1 MTQHIVCKFGGS
13 SVANAAQIRKVKDI
27 LAANSD
33 RKYLV
38 VSAPGRDDTDR
49 EKVTDH
55 LLNVAT
61 SGRHFRQ
68 QQKSI
73 SPEESSLAVVGKF
86 KKLVA
91 ELDID
96 GADIIKQLQADLK
109 KSVPEKKRNDF
120 FASRG
125 ERVNAE
131 IICRYLNKQGFPA
144 DLALPEDM
152 GLLVTDDFSNA
163 RVVPAS
169 YRNIRKKLS
178 SAEGISVIPGFYGIT
193 KKGDVAVFSRGGSD
207 LTGGE
212 IAFAVDAALYENWT
226 DTDGIYQVDPR
237 LIPEAKVIPRLTYK
251 EIRLLSAKGFE
262 VFHYEAMV
270 NCKKRN
276 IPIHVRNTNNLNA
289 EGTLIVSE
297 RVPEEVVVGI
307 ARKDNVAYLYLER
320 DGAGEDIGFV
330 SDLIGVLR
338 NYDIETYHYPTDKDD
353 IALLLNQDDL
363 VGCEGDLKDTLEREF
378 QPDRLEFRYNLS
390 ILSPVGI
397 GMKDH
402 PGVIAA
408 ASTALKDQN
417 INIDII
423 NQGPAQISFHFGLQ
437 NYYADSALRAMYDR
451 LLKT

>member
-1 MTQHIVCKFGGS
+1 MTHHIVCKFGGS
-13 SVANAAQIRKVKDI
+13 SVANAVQIRKVKNI
-27 LAANSD
+27 LAANTD

-38 VSAPGRDDTDR
+38 VSAPGRDETDR

-55 LLNVAT
+55 LLNIAT
-61 SGRHFRQ
+61 SGKHFRQ

-73 SPEESSLAVVGKF
+73 SPEESHRAVIGKF
-86 KKLVA
+86 KKLIA

-96 GADIIKQLQADLK
+96 GADIIKQLQADFK

-131 IICRYLNKQGFPA
+131 IICRYLNKQGLPA
-144 DLALPEDM
+144 DLVLPEDM
-152 GLLVTDDFSNA
+152 GLVVTEDFSNA
-163 RVVPAS
+163 RIIPAS
-169 YRNIRKKLS
+169 YRHIRKKLS
-178 SAEGISVIPGFYGIT
+178 SVEGISVIPGFYGVT

-212 IAFAVDAALYENWT
+212 IAFAIEASLYENWT

-276 IPIHVRNTNNLNA
+276 IPIHIRNTNNVNA

-378 QPDRLEFRYNLS
+378 QPDRLDFRYNIS

-408 ASTALKDQN
+408 ASAALKDQN

-437 NYYADSALRAMYDR
+437 NYYADSALQAMYDR
-451 LLKT
+451 LLKS